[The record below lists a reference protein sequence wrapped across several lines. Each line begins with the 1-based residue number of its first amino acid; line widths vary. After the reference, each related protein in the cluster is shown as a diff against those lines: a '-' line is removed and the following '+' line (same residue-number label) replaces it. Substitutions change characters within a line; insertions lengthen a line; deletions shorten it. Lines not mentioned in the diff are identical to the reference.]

1 MKRLFLVATLVL
13 STTANATILDFES
26 YTDIGGL
33 HYSSLSEDGYTVS
46 YGNSKRFSGWGT
58 NDPSKNGNVIVDAPF
73 FEKIRLVKDDGGLFS
88 ANSIDLG
95 SASFTDVFELVF
107 TGVNENNQTILQT
120 FTLSE
125 LSNPFLGMTM
135 VTFNFNNFTGLK
147 ELSWFGTN
155 YPNEYGFDNI
165 NLTEYVS
172 APVSSVPV
180 PMAFW
185 LFASGLPLLTF
196 KAKRKQN

>member
-1 MKRLFLVATLVL
+1 MKILFLFTTLMV
-13 STTANATILDFES
+13 STTVNATTLDFES

-33 HYSSLSEDGYTVS
+33 YYSSLSEDGYTVS
-46 YGNSKRFSGWGT
+46 YDNSKRFSGWGT
-58 NDPSKNGNVIVDAPF
+58 NDPLKNGNVIVDAPF

-88 ANSIDLG
+88 ANSIDLV
-95 SASFTDVFELVF
+95 SASFTDVFDLIF
-107 TGVNENNQTILQT
+107 TGVKENNQTVSQT

-125 LSNPFLGMTM
+125 LANPILGGTV

-147 ELSWFGTN
+147 KLSWYGSEW
-155 YPNEYGFDNI
+155 PKSYGFDNI
-165 NLTEYVS
+165 NVTEYVS

-185 LFASGLPLLTF
+185 LFASGLPLIAF
-196 KAKRKQN
+196 KAKRKQS